1 MCRTE
6 RIESHLVSQNGRR
19 LSCSFI
25 GCCQPIRTQ
34 VPNQGYASRT
44 APPTLSSCFSAR
56 RGNRYDARSL
66 LCLNLN
72 CQCG

>member
-34 VPNQGYASRT
+34 VPNHPGGR
-44 APPTLSSCFSAR
+44 PNSSI
-56 RGNRYDARSL
+56 
-66 LCLNLN
+66 
-72 CQCG
+72 CGHLKFPHP